1 MDDLGELLEQSVA
14 NHGHL
19 CPDQVLGV
27 RLAML
32 GCREVGIDDPKSSRD
47 LIVYVEIDRCATDA
61 IQSVTGCKLG
71 NRT

>member
-19 CPDQVLGV
+19 RPGQVMSV

-32 GCREVGIDDPKSSRD
+32 VCREVGIDDPKSSRY
-47 LIVYVEIDRCATDA
+47 LIV
-61 IQSVTGCKLG
+61 
-71 NRT
+71 

>member
-32 GCREVGIDDPKSSRD
+32 GCREVGIDDPKV
-47 LIVYVEIDRCATDA
+47 I
-61 IQSVTGCKLG
+61 
-71 NRT
+71 

>member
-1 MDDLGELLEQSVA
+1 MDDIGELLKQSVA

-19 CPDQVLGV
+19 CPGQVLGV

-47 LIVYVEIDRCATDA
+47 LICTWR
-61 IQSVTGCKLG
+61 STGAPL
-71 NRT
+71 TLFSL

>member
-19 CPDQVLGV
+19 CPGQVLGV

-32 GCREVGIDDPKSSRD
+32 GCREVGIDYPKSSRD
-47 LIVYVEIDRCATDA
+47 LIVYKEIDRCVTEA
-61 IQSVTGCKLG
+61 I
-71 NRT
+71 